1 MENKSTAVNLT
12 EELADLL
19 TFASSTSLAIR
30 MSIASKDPERD
41 KDILWLSDT
50 FSQLELLTTAI
61 KEGNLELIN
70 KTSLELENGLLEYL
84 HPFRYSGVSS
94 QPKKVF
100 DKWSEIVDHY
110 QIVGIFRRIGVK
122 VSSHSGLTCINCHR
136 VYWPSEVEYAAPPDC
151 EWRKTQNDHM
161 YYLCPWCCS
170 WTEERRVDLNK
181 NT

>member
-50 FSQLELLTTAI
+50 WQKLERLTTAI
-61 KEGNLELIN
+61 KEGNLELIS
-70 KTSLELENGLLEYL
+70 KTSLELENGLLKYL
-84 HPFRYSGVSS
+84 HPFRYPDVSS

-100 DKWSEIVDHY
+100 DKWSEIVDHHH
-110 QIVGIFRRIGVK
+110 IVGIFRRIGVK
-122 VSSHSGLTCINCHR
+122 VSSHRGLTCIHCHR
-136 VYWPSEVEYAAPPDC
+136 VYWPSEVEYSTPPDC
-151 EWRKTQNDHM
+151 EWRKIKEDKF
-161 YYLCPWCCS
+161 YYLCPSCNS
-170 WTEERRVDLNK
+170 WTIERRVDLNQ
-181 NT
+181 NA